1 MASVIRKV
9 TSWLSRAR
17 ALSFFLALQV
27 PRAYSCLNRSNS
39 PGTPRIV
46 LAALRRQPNLA
57 EKSVIA
63 SISQTEQRPFKTPQL
78 PALRA
83 VVTALAPERRQGFLL
98 LYFQLVGSPSILGG
112 TRSSSRHRLPPHNA
126 DRGSKLALAGTDA
139 APPLFARHSGSQG
152 QTGRFSL
159 TSGGRCSLCQRHRNS
174 GIGRMRL
181 SSLCSSALGPSKVGA
196 GASPQKAFGCQRQAK
211 RSACPAERQVGIL
224 SKATALNTAYSR

>member
-1 MASVIRKV
+1 M
-9 TSWLSRAR
+9 RAV
-17 ALSFFLALQV
+17 FV
-27 PRAYSCLNRSNS
+27 PQG
-39 PGTPRIV
+39 PGTPRPFF
-46 LAALRRQPNLA
+46 AALRRQPNST

-63 SISQTEQRPFKTPQL
+63 TIPCTEQRPFKTPQL
-78 PALRA
+78 PAPRA
-83 VVTALAPERRQGFLL
+83 VVREPAPQKRRFFLL

-196 GASPQKAFGCQRQAK
+196 GASPQKVFVCQRQAK
-211 RSACPAERQVGIL
+211 RSARPAERQVGIL

>member
-1 MASVIRKV
+1 MCRTTPFPNPA
-9 TSWLSRAR
+9 TAR
-17 ALSFFLALQV
+17 TAGRCDRPEA
-27 PRAYSCLNRSNS
+27 PPA
-39 PGTPRIV
+39 TPAFI
-46 LAALRRQPNLA
+46 
-57 EKSVIA
+57 
-63 SISQTEQRPFKTPQL
+63 
-78 PALRA
+78 
-83 VVTALAPERRQGFLL
+83 L

-126 DRGSKLALAGTDA
+126 NRGSKLALAGTDA